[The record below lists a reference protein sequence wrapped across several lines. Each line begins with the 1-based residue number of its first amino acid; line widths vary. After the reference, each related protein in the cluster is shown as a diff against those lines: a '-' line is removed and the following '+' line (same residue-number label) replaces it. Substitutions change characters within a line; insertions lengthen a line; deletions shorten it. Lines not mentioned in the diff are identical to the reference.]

1 MKKKRKLNDKVS
13 KDTFI
18 GEIQAELSHKE
29 SEEREK
35 LVEIV
40 NLYFE
45 AIDSDSEIAE
55 NTDRDLTDIFDDSLS
70 DYLENYSY
78 ADNFDPNEPF
88 LYKKDGWWNTAE
100 YLSDILD
107 EKELCEYI
115 YEHQG
120 DFEDYFDF
128 DSIYDYY
135 GDEEEDD
142 EEEEE

>member
-18 GEIQAELSHKE
+18 GEIQAELSRKE
-29 SEEREK
+29 SEERRK
-35 LVEIV
+35 LIEIV
-40 NLYFE
+40 NLYFDE
-45 AIDSDSEIAE
+45 IDSDREIAE
-55 NTDRDLTDIFDDSLS
+55 NTDSDLSDVFDDSLS
-70 DYLENYSY
+70 EYLDNYHN

-135 GDEEEDD
+135 GDEEED
-142 EEEEE
+142 EEEE

>member
-29 SEEREK
+29 SEERQK

-45 AIDSDSEIAE
+45 EIDSDREIAE
-55 NTDRDLTDIFDDSLS
+55 NTYSDLADIFDDSLS
-70 DYLENYSY
+70 DYLENYRY
-78 ADNFDPNEPF
+78 ADNFNHNEPF

-100 YLSDILD
+100 YLSEILD